1 MRKKKQEMV
10 EKHIEYQKV
19 GSAIAKETQ
28 RLNVSLA
35 EDCWDS
41 TTPPS
46 TVGLSDWSFSKKSLK
61 RGGSLHIGRITCHRK
76 IT

>member
-41 TTPPS
+41 RPPP
-46 TVGLSDWSFSKKSLK
+46 VLLG
-61 RGGSLHIGRITCHRK
+61 
-76 IT
+76 